1 MDERQSLEDVF
12 EAYRHDRGLE
22 CDEEWAER
30 VAWLLTDEHHV
41 RDDHV
46 RMALLEGL
54 SDLRNV
60 CRDDWRSYGHIES
73 WQGDADAADA
83 TGIDASALLGTPEE
97 WGNRRVEQWRED
109 GVDAFEYERPMPV
122 RDVVVYGFG
131 SGAVLAM
138 LFWITMLF
146 HVRNWSLG
154 VILPLPWPADM
165 DDERAGTVI
174 AEGAIPWSAP
184 LSPWLISVVT
194 LSVGSVYR
202 RFLAARSFAIAVA
215 CAAAVGVTGV
225 VLIAALIGVA
235 ANGGHGVGV
244 GWMLTAAVVYGIAA
258 YATGRMWRDAEPSD
272 ETTADSLL
280 MDDDEWIAE
289 TARLLRDRN
298 DMTDADVERICSQAR
313 SHANDSGATLPE
325 EFGSP
330 VEYAHRFSPTGGAER
345 RLTVYWAFAAIAC
358 AIGAAWM
365 FITGGGIP
373 WSTVI
378 LCLCFVVSSAFAF
391 IAWRRILRRHRHDSG
406 HAGA

>member
-22 CDEEWAER
+22 CDEEWAEC

-54 SDLRNV
+54 SDLRNA
-60 CRDDWRSYGHIES
+60 CRDDCRSYGHIES
-73 WQGDADAADA
+73 GQGDADTADA

-97 WGNRRVEQWRED
+97 WVNRRVEQWRED
-109 GVDAFEYERPMPV
+109 GVDVFEYERPMPA

-138 LFWITMLF
+138 LFWIAMLF
-146 HVRNWSLG
+146 RVRYWSLG

-165 DDERAGTVI
+165 DDERAGTGI

-184 LSPWLISVVT
+184 LSPWLISVVI

-235 ANGGHGVGV
+235 ENGGHGVGA
-244 GWMLTAAVVYGIAA
+244 GWMLTAAVVYAATA
-258 YATGRMWRDAEPSD
+258 YALGRMWRDAEPSD

-280 MDDDEWIAE
+280 MDDDEWIDE
-289 TARLLRDRN
+289 TARLLRARN
-298 DMTDADVERICSQAR
+298 DMTDADVERICSQAC
-313 SHANDSGATLPE
+313 SHANDSGATLTE

-330 VEYAHRFSPTGGAER
+330 VEYANRFSPTGGAER

-378 LCLCFVVSSAFAF
+378 LCLCFVVSSTFAF
-391 IAWRRILRRHRHDSG
+391 IAWRRIRRRHRHDSE
-406 HAGA
+406 HADA

>member
-12 EAYRHDRGLE
+12 EAYLHDRGLE

-30 VAWLLTDEHHV
+30 VAWLLADEHHV

-54 SDLRNV
+54 SDLRNA

-73 WQGDADAADA
+73 GQGDADAADA

-97 WGNRRVEQWRED
+97 WVNRRVEQWRED
-109 GVDAFEYERPMPV
+109 GVDAFEYERPMPA

-138 LFWITMLF
+138 LFWIAMLF
-146 HVRNWSLG
+146 RVRYWSLG

-165 DDERAGTVI
+165 DDERAGTGI

-202 RFLAARSFAIAVA
+202 RLLAARSFAIAVA

-225 VLIAALIGVA
+225 VLIAALIGVSE
-235 ANGGHGVGV
+235 NGGRRVGA
-244 GWMLTAAVVYGIAA
+244 GWMLAAAVVYAATA

-289 TARLLRDRN
+289 TARLLRARN

-313 SHANDSGATLPE
+313 SHANDSGATLLE

-330 VEYAHRFSPTGGAER
+330 AEYANRFSPTGGAER

-391 IAWRRILRRHRHDSG
+391 IAWRRIRRRHRHDSG
-406 HAGA
+406 HADA